1 MRNLQSYGYLILFIK
16 INLVKLMLLLL
27 LLLFISIY
35 SLYNIY
41 PNCEGG
47 GGGGWTT
54 PREPGNHLHGFFQL
68 NLIDLMDA
76 HKQIS
81 DAAKGK

>member
-16 INLVKLMLLLL
+16 IYLVKFMLLL

-47 GGGGWTT
+47 GGGG
-54 PREPGNHLHGFFQL
+54 GLHRVNLEIIYMDFF
-68 NLIDLMDA
+68 N
-76 HKQIS
+76 
-81 DAAKGK
+81 

>member
-16 INLVKLMLLLL
+16 IYLVKLMLLL

-41 PNCEGG
+41 PNCE